1 MRRRDHR
8 LDLQGLRG
16 VAILSVLGFHFF
28 PSWFPNGYV
37 GVDQFFVLSGFLMAM
52 ILNSRSGSS
61 NIFDFYY
68 GRLKRIV
75 PMYIL
80 IVFLTLWSCIFFF
93 PASNLD
99 LNMEAALPALTF
111 LSNLW
116 HTDEES
122 EYFIEMRRRVHRL
135 DLQGLR
141 GVAILSVLGF
151 HFFPSWFPNGY
162 VGVDQFFVLSG
173 FLMAMILDSRS
184 GSTNIFDFYYRRL
197 KRIVPMYIL
206 IVFLTLWSC
215 ILFFPASNLD
225 LNMEAALPA
234 LTFVSN
240 LWHTDEESEYFIEVG
255 RLLVQKSNG
264 LTSAFED
271 SV

>member
-1 MRRRDHR
+1 
-8 LDLQGLRG
+8 
-16 VAILSVLGFHFF
+16 
-28 PSWFPNGYV
+28 
-37 GVDQFFVLSGFLMAM
+37 
-52 ILNSRSGSS
+52 
-61 NIFDFYY
+61 
-68 GRLKRIV
+68 
-75 PMYIL
+75 
-80 IVFLTLWSCIFFF
+80 
-93 PASNLD
+93 
-99 LNMEAALPALTF
+99 
-111 LSNLW
+111 
-116 HTDEES
+116 
-122 EYFIEMRRRVHRL
+122 MRRRVHRL

-240 LWHTDEESEYFIEVG
+240 LWHTDEESEYFIELSEAENLFSHTWSLAVEMQFYLVVP
-255 RLLVQKSNG
+255 LLTAFRRKSSSTIHTTCLLIIG
-264 LTSAFED
+264 SLSLAYHVLSDAHSSFYYPLARIWQFLAGEIAIEPHQH
-271 SV
+271 VVKLR